1 MAVYY
6 GRLEDISI
14 KLLKTAK
21 TTFKNVANAM
31 IVKVLF
37 QHYHTR
43 RNPTAYKSNR
53 IFIYLIFQK
62 ICLQTAFLLASPAAR
77 SPEKDLARQN
87 LGKP

>member
-1 MAVYY
+1 M
-6 GRLEDISI
+6 I
-14 KLLKTAK
+14 K
-21 TTFKNVANAM
+21 
-31 IVKVLF
+31 IELF
-37 QHYHTR
+37 SLMKDYQTR
-43 RNPTAYKSNR
+43 TQRNPTAYKSNR